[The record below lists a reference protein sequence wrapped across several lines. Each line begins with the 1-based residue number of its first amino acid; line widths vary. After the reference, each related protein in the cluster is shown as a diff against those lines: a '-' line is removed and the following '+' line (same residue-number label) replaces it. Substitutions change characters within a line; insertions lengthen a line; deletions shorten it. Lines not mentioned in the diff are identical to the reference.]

1 MDIKKVGKDAVM
13 GATKGLT
20 KGVTKVGKG
29 AVKGRLVRG
38 QILLLEC
45 DGVCAVVFTY
55 VDRFLGIT
63 KTTDFAAKGTKMAT
77 KGVTSTAKFA
87 KKGVTNATKL
97 AGQGAGQVAG
107 TGFVVAK
114 SGLKMTGKV
123 TGLNKVIKKA
133 KNIHKNASGID
144 ELDDL
149 DEAYYEH
156 DFLGMVPMDEED
168 AVKAN
173 NILSSAGTHRLNR
186 ILRKTHHDEEDEFNV
201 AGMDDR
207 TSTPKIQKLSDPRN
221 ADEVSKF
228 VANVVLPPLR
238 VDERSIGGT
247 AYEEYPGNMHQ
258 ETLLCFKCKSFELT
272 GTDHISVTCLEN
284 PSTYAKHK
292 RSLGLFGKG
301 SKGRNKVHYVILARS
316 TNRPLWSM
324 RKPGQKKLTQIQ
336 EVAETGYDTMFTPG
350 DEELG
355 MEEEKDDIS
364 EEDDDTNGDGDDE
377 RLDDNDVDDIVEIS
391 SFPALVCLT
400 LNSDG
405 TSPDIKKLIE
415 LEHLTTVQDVTAT
428 EVQLAFQSGD
438 TIRFD
443 FSEDDE
449 DKAVEAGMSKERFI
463 WSLLQIHAML
473 CVSVVERS
481 TIGDV
486 AGGKDRNL
494 LPPLNIRN
502 LDRAELQ
509 YVATVNS
516 FLKNSQTL
524 CALLDRQREIAR
536 DKGDSPGVD
545 GEEEKTEEKTGD
557 VRDGMAYDLMMGN
570 FATRVAIFHSPD
582 ERAEAE
588 EVLNST
594 EWTLSLNSE
603 ESAAANAAERLS
615 LMLQRRMRD
624 LEAETCRRLIAWED
638 EKHFSAT
645 GQAGIFGT
653 HRDTVDALSLAHLFT
668 TLESLDKELG
678 EMEDWL
684 EDRVLAIKPLTDDCR
699 DIEEENRQLEQQ
711 WKSYDLLGSEM
722 RRLLKGLVI
731 DEDLEMVLGNPA
743 GALVYD
749 EAGNIQVEESGEGV
763 DQIYEAG
770 KALQEAT
777 DHAEKAGGLHL
788 RAVSERVEALAQ
800 TSEFFCTALAQIIV
814 TIMEQFKTEVVAASD
829 HGKVS
834 KQDTHQMIAKKVRDT
849 QRKFQSALLGYIKLI
864 EVLALLDPKLL
875 PAIRDAYSEMV
886 AEGILMKKRM
896 KGYFQALP
904 GKNAAYLNNTAKD
917 LKDYAPF
924 DTNQGE
930 MTVNAEDI
938 KYSLSELLPVV
949 AREAYFTAALF
960 GLSNKAKDGREKKRN
975 FEAAKKSVDHSTQ
988 YFRYYIQRTCG
999 IADEGEKDPNTAYK
1013 GDPMLSLVASIH
1025 LNEAMENYIDREK
1038 KGGDHS
1044 LSLAY
1049 VRATILELRKKV
1061 DKQWVGWIEQQIDWI
1076 RMNPGV
1082 PINGKRAGIF
1092 PAFSRFPCYID
1103 HILVCCRE
1111 GRKENFTPDLS
1122 AIKVVS
1128 YYLQKM
1134 ATALLESLRVCSERE
1149 ATDQQYGA
1157 SVMQME
1163 NSYFF
1168 SQTIRNRGPIIS
1180 ALFHKQ
1186 ITKANA
1192 VCKTSTDAY
1201 LGWMIKREFKSLHAL
1216 FSNISK
1222 IRREVGDR
1230 EVPVHVP
1237 KATFIRTLNKESN
1250 REVMKEKIAIIY
1262 SRMEKHLSE
1271 EGGLLPVAW
1280 KALVKVLYE
1289 WFGRWEKLSSQIYKH
1304 VLEPSAVDVVRIAKA
1319 AGASGSLQDD
1329 RVRGQGINEARN
1341 VNERRGAF

>member
-1 MDIKKVGKDAVM
+1 MGVSYTKDSSRGRYAYT
-13 GATKGLT
+13 TKIHNESSALSF
-20 KGVTKVGKG
+20 VSP
-29 AVKGRLVRG
+29 
-38 QILLLEC
+38 I
-45 DGVCAVVFTY
+45 
-55 VDRFLGIT
+55 GIT

-87 KKGVTNATKL
+87 KNATIL

-107 TGFVVAK
+107 TGFGVAK

-123 TGLNKVIKKA
+123 TGLKKIIGKA
-133 KNIHKNASGID
+133 KNKNKNSSGID
-144 ELDDL
+144 ELDDFE
-149 DEAYYEH
+149 EAYYEH
-156 DFLGMVPMDEED
+156 EVYGMVPLDEED

-186 ILRKTHHDEEDEFNV
+186 ILRKTHHDEEDEFHV
-201 AGMDDR
+201 AGMDER
-207 TSTPKIQKLSDPRN
+207 TTSTPNIQKLNDPRN

-247 AYEEYPGNMHQ
+247 AYEEYPDNMQQ
-258 ETLLCFKCKSFELT
+258 ETLLCFKCKSFELI
-272 GTDHISVTCLEN
+272 GVDHISVSCLEN
-284 PSTYAKHK
+284 PTTYAKHK

-316 TNRPLWSM
+316 TNRPLWSL
-324 RKPGQKKLTQIQ
+324 RKPGEKKLAQIQ
-336 EVAETGYDTMFTPG
+336 EVAESGYDTMFSPG
-350 DEELG
+350 DEEPG
-355 MEEEKDDIS
+355 SNEEKEDMSVED
-364 EEDDDTNGDGDDE
+364 EDMGGDDDDD
-377 RLDDNDVDDIVEIS
+377 RMVDNDADDVVEIS
-391 SFPALVCLT
+391 SFPALVCMT

-415 LEHLTTVQDVTAT
+415 LDHLTTVQDVTAT
-428 EVQLAFQSGD
+428 EVQLAFNSGD
-438 TIRFD
+438 TVRFD

-481 TIGDV
+481 TIGEG

-509 YVATVNS
+509 YVATVNA
-516 FLKNSQTL
+516 FLKNSHTL

-536 DKGDSPGVD
+536 DKGDSPDMD
-545 GEEEKTEEKTGD
+545 GEEEKAEEKTGD

-645 GQAGIFGT
+645 GQSAILGT

-699 DIEEENRQLEQQ
+699 DIEEENRQLQQQ
-711 WKSYDLLGSEM
+711 WNSYDLLGSEM
-722 RRLLKGLVI
+722 QRLLKGLVI
-731 DEDLEMVLGNPA
+731 DEELELVLGNPA

-749 EAGNIQVEESGEGV
+749 ESGNIQVEESGEGV

-770 KALQEAT
+770 KALQKAT

-788 RAVSERVEALAQ
+788 LAVSERVEALAQ

-834 KQDTHQMIAKKVRDT
+834 KQDTHQIIAKKVRDT

-864 EVLALLDPKLL
+864 EVLALLNPKLL

-904 GKNAAYLNNTAKD
+904 GKNAAYLNKTAKD
-917 LKDYAPF
+917 LKDYAPN
-924 DTNQGE
+924 DPNQSE
-930 MTVNAEDI
+930 LTANAEDI
-938 KYSLSELLPVV
+938 KYSLSELLPVI

-960 GLSNKAKDGREKKRN
+960 GLGTKAKDGREKKRN
-975 FEAAKKSVDHSTQ
+975 FEAAKNSVDHSTQ

-999 IADEGEKDPNTAYK
+999 IADEGEKDPSIAFK
-1013 GDPMLSLVASIH
+1013 GHPMLSLVASVH

-1061 DKQWVGWIEQQIDWI
+1061 DKQWVSWVEQQIDWI

-1092 PAFSRFPCYID
+1092 MSFSRFPCYLD
-1103 HILVCCRE
+1103 HILLCCRE
-1111 GRKENFTPDLS
+1111 GRKENFTPDFS
-1122 AIKVVS
+1122 AIKVIS

-1134 ATALLESLRVCSERE
+1134 ATALLESLRICSERDS
-1149 ATDQQYGA
+1149 TDQQYGA

-1168 SQTIRNRGPIIS
+1168 TQSIKNRGPEMTE
-1180 ALFHKQ
+1180 LFQKQ
-1186 ITKANA
+1186 MMKANA
-1192 VCKTSTDAY
+1192 VCKSSTDTY
-1201 LGWMIKREFKSLHAL
+1201 LGWMIKREFKNLHAL

-1250 REVMKEKIAIIY
+1250 REILKEKIAIIY

-1319 AGASGSLQDD
+1319 AGASGSFQDEKAKAPTNDAGRNYTD
-1329 RVRGQGINEARN
+1329 RRA
-1341 VNERRGAF
+1341 AF